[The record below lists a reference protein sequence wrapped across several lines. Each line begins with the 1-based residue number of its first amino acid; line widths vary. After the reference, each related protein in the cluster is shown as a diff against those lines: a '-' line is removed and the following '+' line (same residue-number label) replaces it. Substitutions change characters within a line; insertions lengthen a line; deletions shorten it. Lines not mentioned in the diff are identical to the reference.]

1 MIKDKSM
8 EELFK
13 DAQNGNI
20 KARETIVKQYMG
32 LVYSIAKKYKNK
44 KHITFD
50 DAVQVGSIGLLL
62 AIRDYNPDLN
72 IQFSTYATYK
82 IQGKISQYIRDF
94 REDIPFRIPR
104 KNYYEY
110 RKINEIRNK
119 TATKLNRY
127 PTSKELAEEMGITAQ
142 EVNKTLNLMEFKVRL
157 EDYIKDTKDET
168 KKIEQK
174 EALAANPNNITED
187 QIIMQITV
195 RDAIEKLPVKEKEVI
210 ELRYLQDKSQE
221 ATGKKLNTTQVTISR
236 REKSALKH
244 LKMIFET
251 GKIEEE
257 VKPAREY
264 KRQTF
269 DININTVD
277 LSGLT
282 ELQKKVVY
290 LVTVEKLGYSEI
302 GRRLGKSRANIY
314 SIMRYANK
322 KLVGEGN

>member
-8 EELFK
+8 KELFK
-13 DAQNGNI
+13 DAQNGNMEV
-20 KARETIVKQYMG
+20 RETILKQHMG

-62 AIRDYNPDLN
+62 AIKDYNPNLN

-82 IQGKISQYIRDF
+82 IQGKISQYIRDY

-119 TATKLNRY
+119 TIKKLNRH
-127 PTSKELAEEMGITAQ
+127 PTNEELAKEMEIEVQ
-142 EVNKTLNLMEFKVRL
+142 EVNKTLNLMEFKFNL
-157 EDYIKDTKDET
+157 DEDIRNTKDDA

-174 EALAANPNNITED
+174 EVLANTNNLTED
-187 QIIMQITV
+187 QIITQITV
-195 RDAIEKLPVKEKEVI
+195 RDAIEKLPVKEKQVI

-221 ATGKKLNTTQVTISR
+221 VAGKILNTTQVTVSR

-251 GKIEEE
+251 GEIQEEI
-257 VKPAREY
+257 KPAREY

-290 LVTVEKLGYSEI
+290 LVTVEKLSYSEI

-322 KLVGEGN
+322 KLKKNS

>member
-13 DAQNGNI
+13 SAQNGNME
-20 KARETIVKQYMG
+20 AREAIVKQNMG
-32 LVYSIAKKYKNK
+32 LVYSIAQKYKNK
-44 KHITFD
+44 KYISFD
-50 DAVQVGSIGLLL
+50 DVVQVGSIGLLL
-62 AIRDYNPDLN
+62 AIRDFNPDFN
-72 IQFSTYATYK
+72 IQFSTYAFHR
-82 IQGKISQYIRDF
+82 IQGKISQYTRDF

-110 RKINEIRNK
+110 KKINEIRNK
-119 TATKLNRY
+119 ITTKLNRY
-127 PTSKELAEEMGITAQ
+127 PTCEELAEEMGITVQ
-142 EVNKTLNLMEFKVRL
+142 EVNKTLNLMEFKFHLDEYVKGAK
-157 EDYIKDTKDET
+157 DDTK
-168 KKIEQK
+168 KEQK
-174 EALAANPNNITED
+174 ELLPNTNNFTED

-195 RDAIEKLPVKEKEVI
+195 RDAIEKLPGKEKEVI
-210 ELRYLQDKSQE
+210 KLRYLQDKSQE
-221 ATGKKLNTTQVTISR
+221 AAGKILKTTQVTISR
-236 REKSALKH
+236 REKTALKH

-257 VKPAREY
+257 IKPPREY
-264 KRQTF
+264 KRQNF
-269 DININTVD
+269 DIDMNTVD

-302 GRRLGKSRANIY
+302 ERRLGKSRANIY

-322 KLVGEGN
+322 KLEKNS

>member
-13 DAQNGNI
+13 DAQNGNME
-20 KARETIVKQYMG
+20 ARETIVKQYMG
-32 LVYSIAKKYKNK
+32 LVYLIAKKYKNK

-62 AIRDYNPDLN
+62 AIKDYNPDLN

-142 EVNKTLNLMEFKVRL
+142 EVNKTLNLMEFKVHL

-174 EALAANPNNITED
+174 EALAANPNNLTED
-187 QIIMQITV
+187 QIITQIIV
-195 RDAIEKLPVKEKEVI
+195 KDAIEKLPDKEKQVI

-221 ATGKKLNTTQVTISR
+221 AAGKILKTSQVTISR
-236 REKSALKH
+236 REKIALKH

-282 ELQKKVVY
+282 ELQKEVVY
-290 LVTVEKLGYSEI
+290 LVTVEKLSYSEI
-302 GRRLGKSRANIY
+302 GRRLGKSRSNIY

>member
-13 DAQNGNI
+13 DAQNGNM
-20 KARETIVKQYMG
+20 KARESIVNQYMG

-62 AIRDYNPDLN
+62 AIKDYNPDLN
-72 IQFSTYATYK
+72 IQFSTYAFHR

-104 KNYYEY
+104 KNYYNY
-110 RKINEIRNK
+110 RKINEIRNE
-119 TATKLNRY
+119 TAKKSNRY
-127 PTSKELAEEMGITAQ
+127 PTSKELAEEMGITVQ
-142 EVNKTLNLMEFKVRL
+142 EVNKILNLMEFKVHL
-157 EDYIKDTKDET
+157 EDYIKDTKDDA

-174 EALAANPNNITED
+174 EVLANTNYLTED

-195 RDAIEKLPVKEKEVI
+195 RDAIEKLPVKEKQVI

-221 ATGKKLNTTQVTISR
+221 AAGKILKTSQVTISR
-236 REKSALKH
+236 REKIALKH

-251 GKIEEE
+251 GKIEKEI
-257 VKPAREY
+257 KPPREY

-290 LVTVEKLGYSEI
+290 LVTVENLSYSEI

>member
-1 MIKDKSM
+1 MIKDKSI

-13 DAQNGNI
+13 DAQNGNME
-20 KARETIVKQYMG
+20 AREAIVKQYIG
-32 LVYSIAKKYKNK
+32 LVYAIAKKDENK
-44 KHITFD
+44 KYITID

-62 AIRDYNPDLN
+62 AIKDYNPDLN

-119 TATKLNRY
+119 TIKKLNRH
-127 PTSKELAEEMGITAQ
+127 PTNEELAKEMGIEVQ
-142 EVNKTLNLMEFKVRL
+142 EVNKTLNLMEFKFNLDEHIRN
-157 EDYIKDTKDET
+157 TKDDA

-174 EALAANPNNITED
+174 EVLANTNNLTED
-187 QIIMQITV
+187 QIITQIIV
-195 RDAIEKLPVKEKEVI
+195 KDAIEKLPDKEKEVI
-210 ELRYLQDKSQE
+210 KLRYLQDKSQRAISE
-221 ATGKKLNTTQVTISR
+221 IFKTTQVTISR

-251 GKIEEE
+251 EKIEEE
-257 VKPAREY
+257 IKPAREY

-269 DININTVD
+269 DINMNIVD

-282 ELQKKVVY
+282 ELQKEVVY
-290 LVTVEKLGYSEI
+290 LVTVEKLSYAEI
-302 GRRLGKSRANIY
+302 GRMLGKTRANIY

>member
-1 MIKDKSM
+1 MIKDKNM

-13 DAQNGNI
+13 SAQNGNME
-20 KARETIVKQYMG
+20 ATEAIVKQYMG
-32 LVYSIAKKYKNK
+32 LVYSIAKKYANK

-50 DAVQVGSIGLLL
+50 DAVQVGSLALLL
-62 AIRDYNPDLN
+62 AIRDYNPNLN
-72 IQFSTYATYK
+72 IQFSTYAFHK
-82 IQGKISQYIRDF
+82 IQGKISQYIRDC

-127 PTSKELAEEMGITAQ
+127 PTSKELAKEMGITVQ
-142 EVNKTLNLMEFKVRL
+142 EVNKTLNLMEFKFYLDEYV
-157 EDYIKDTKDET
+157 KDTKDDA

-174 EALAANPNNITED
+174 EVLANTNNLTED
-187 QIIMQITV
+187 QIITQIMV
-195 RDAIEKLPVKEKEVI
+195 RDAIEKLPNKEKQVI
-210 ELRYLQDKSQE
+210 ELRYFQDKSQE
-221 ATGKKLNTTQVTISR
+221 AAGKILNTTQVTISR
-236 REKSALKH
+236 KEKSALKH

-251 GKIEEE
+251 GKIEKEI
-257 VKPAREY
+257 KPPREY
-264 KRQTF
+264 NRQTF
-269 DININTVD
+269 DININTVN

-322 KLVGEGN
+322 KLEKNS

>member
-1 MIKDKSM
+1 MIKDKSI

-13 DAQNGNI
+13 DAQNGNME
-20 KARETIVKQYMG
+20 AREVIVNNSMG
-32 LVYSIAKKYKNK
+32 LVYSIAQKYKYKKY
-44 KHITFD
+44 ISFD
-50 DAVQVGSIGLLL
+50 DAVQAGSIGLLL

-72 IQFSTYATYK
+72 IQFSTYAFHK
-82 IQGKISQYIRDF
+82 IQGKISQYIRAY

-119 TATKLNRY
+119 TITKLNRY
-127 PTSKELAEEMGITAQ
+127 PTNEELAKEMGIEVQ
-142 EVNKTLNLMEFKVRL
+142 EVNKTLNLMEFKFYLDEYV
-157 EDYIKDTKDET
+157 KDTKDDA

-174 EALAANPNNITED
+174 EVLANTNNLTED
-187 QIIMQITV
+187 QIITQIMV
-195 RDAIEKLPVKEKEVI
+195 RDAIEKLPDKEKQVI
-210 ELRYLQDKSQE
+210 KLRYFQDKSQE
-221 ATGKKLNTTQVTISR
+221 AAGKILKTTQVTISR

-251 GKIEEE
+251 GKIEKEI
-257 VKPAREY
+257 KPPREY
-264 KRQTF
+264 NRQTF
-269 DININTVD
+269 DININTVN

-322 KLVGEGN
+322 KLEKNS

>member
-1 MIKDKSM
+1 MIKDKSI

-13 DAQNGNI
+13 DAQNGNME
-20 KARETIVKQYMG
+20 AREVIVKQYMG

-44 KHITFD
+44 KHITID
-50 DAVQVGSIGLLL
+50 DAVQIGSIGLLL
-62 AIRDYNPDLN
+62 AIKDFNPNLN
-72 IQFSTYATYK
+72 IQFSTYAVYR

-127 PTSKELAEEMGITAQ
+127 PTNEELAKEMGIEVQ
-142 EVNKTLNLMEFKVRL
+142 EVNKTLNLMEFKFNLDEHIRN
-157 EDYIKDTKDET
+157 TKDDA

-174 EALAANPNNITED
+174 EVLANINNLTED
-187 QIIMQITV
+187 QIITQIIV
-195 RDAIEKLPVKEKEVI
+195 KDAIEKLPVKEKQVI

-221 ATGKKLNTTQVTISR
+221 VAGKILNTTQVTVSR

-257 VKPAREY
+257 IKPPREY

-269 DININTVD
+269 DIDMNTVD
-277 LSGLT
+277 FSSLT
-282 ELQKKVVY
+282 ELQKEVVY
-290 LVTVEKLGYSEI
+290 LVTVEKLSYSEI
-302 GRRLGKSRANIY
+302 GRRLGKSRSNIY

>member
-13 DAQNGNI
+13 DAQNGNME
-20 KARETIVKQYMG
+20 ARETIVKQNMR
-32 LVYSIAKKYKNK
+32 LVYSMAKKYASK

-50 DAVQVGSIGLLL
+50 DAVQVGSLALLL

-72 IQFSTYATYK
+72 IQFSTYAFHK
-82 IQGKISQYIRDF
+82 IQGKISQYIRDY

-110 RKINEIRNK
+110 KKINEIRHK
-119 TATKLNRY
+119 IITKSNRH
-127 PTSKELAEEMGITAQ
+127 PTIEELAEEMGIEAQ
-142 EVNKTLNLMEFKVRL
+142 EVNKTLNLMEFKFHLDEHIRN
-157 EDYIKDTKDET
+157 TKDDT
-168 KKIEQK
+168 KKIERK
-174 EALAANPNNITED
+174 EVLANTNNLTED
-187 QIIMQITV
+187 QIITQIIV
-195 RDAIEKLPVKEKEVI
+195 KDAIEKLPVKEKEVI
-210 ELRYLQDKSQE
+210 KLRYFQDKSQE
-221 ATGKKLNTTQVTISR
+221 TAGKILNTTQVTISR
-236 REKSALKH
+236 REKAALKH

-251 GKIEEE
+251 GEIQEEI
-257 VKPAREY
+257 KPAREY

-269 DININTVD
+269 DININTAD

-290 LVTVEKLGYSEI
+290 LVTIEKLGYSEI

-314 SIMRYANK
+314 SIMRCANK
-322 KLVGEGN
+322 KLVGKGN